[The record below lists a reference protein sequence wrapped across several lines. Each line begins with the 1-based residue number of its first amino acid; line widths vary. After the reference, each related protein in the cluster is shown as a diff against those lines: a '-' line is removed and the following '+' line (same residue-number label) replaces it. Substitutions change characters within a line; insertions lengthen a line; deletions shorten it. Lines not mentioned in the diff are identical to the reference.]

1 MAGRTKLVAL
11 LTRDAI
17 LTSDDRTYDYVDVPE
32 WKGRV
37 RVMSLTGTERDQ
49 YDLWLITGKGPKRD
63 VNLVNARAKLVVRA
77 VVDEDGKRIFDEAD
91 VVPLGRKNAAA
102 VQRIFDVASKLSGL
116 NEDAIEEL
124 TADLGNDQSDDS
136 GSA

>member
-1 MAGRTKLVAL
+1 MAGRTKALAL

-17 LTSDDRTYDYVDVPE
+17 LASDDRTYEYVEVPE

-37 RVMSLTGTERDQ
+37 RVQSLTGTERDQ
-49 YDLWLITGKGPKRD
+49 YDLWLITGKGAKRD
-63 VNLVNARAKLVVRA
+63 VNLINARAKLVVRA
-77 VVDEDGKRIFDEAD
+77 VVDEEGKRIFDEAD

-102 VQRIFDVASKLSGL
+102 VQRIFDVASKMWGL
-116 NEDAIEEL
+116 NEEAIEEL
-124 TADLGNDQSDDS
+124 TADLGNDPSDDS